1 MKTILPLL
9 ISIASGFAH
18 AYGQQR
24 DSIPPTEL
32 REVEVVAAKPV
43 QRLTQGGLLTEVQG
57 TPLSSLGTCLDVIA
71 TLPAIRTDGG
81 DIEIIGKGSPL
92 IYINGRRL
100 NDRSE
105 LTRLM
110 ASEVRDIEVITAP
123 GAKYGAEVQ
132 SVILIRTVR
141 KQGDGLSGS
150 FQATGRVAHS
160 FSHAENLGLNYR
172 SGGVDLFGGFN
183 YDYARRYQ
191 KQRNMTDISFRDG
204 KYLVGSDM
212 TILPVSATLLG
223 NIGINWQINSRH
235 SAGARYEYSSTPHS
249 VSEWHSNETVTINTI
264 KAEETDY
271 LTRWKRDNSPV
282 HSVNAYYLGKTGNVT
297 ININNDYYHS
307 LSTNLQ
313 SVTIMPVD
321 APQSEIKSDNRVNSS
336 LLASKGTAE
345 YELGDNTIE
354 AGYEFT
360 STRRRDRFI
369 NTGDNLQDADDRI
382 NESTIAGFIAATI
395 PIDKVELYGGLRFE
409 HTTSDY
415 YRNGLIMRDQ
425 SRQYRHWCPDFDI
438 TFPIGRARFTLSY
451 TTKIKMPRYSQLSSG
466 IQYDDR
472 FTYETGNPHLVSETI
487 REVSLA
493 GIYRWVFFSIGYE
506 HDSNAII
513 SVIKPFGDDTP
524 ANIMTYANR
533 PHLHKYNAVLSLS
546 PRIARWSP
554 RLRLNLL
561 GQNFD
566 TQSMGATHGLNTP
579 LLFWNLYNSISLGRG
594 TVLNCDITGR
604 TRGDM
609 DVVTL
614 TPSWQI
620 NIGASYSHG
629 DWYLRLQATDICRTA
644 RNSMITY
651 GERMRLDK
659 WNYSDSRAL
668 RLIARYTFNTAAS
681 KYKGRN
687 AGQAERARL

>member
-1 MKTILPLL
+1 M
-9 ISIASGFAH
+9 SIALGFAH

-32 REVEVVAAKPV
+32 NEVEVVATKPV
-43 QRLTQGGLLTEVQG
+43 QRLTQGGLRTDVQG
-57 TPLSSLGTCLDVIA
+57 TSLSNLGTCLDIIA
-71 TLPAIRTDGG
+71 QLPAVRTDGG
-81 DIEIIGKGSPL
+81 DIEIIGKGSPM

-100 NDRSE
+100 TDKLE

-110 ASEVRDIEVITAP
+110 ASEIRDVEVITAP

-150 FQATGRVAHS
+150 FQATGRAAHS

-172 SGGVDLFGGFN
+172 SGGIDIFGAIN

-191 KQRNMTDISFRDG
+191 KQRNRTNISSSDG
-204 KYLVGSDM
+204 KYLVASDM

-223 NIGINWQINSRH
+223 NLGINWQINSRH
-235 SAGARYEYSSTPHS
+235 SIGARYEYSSIPHS
-249 VSEWHSNETVTINTI
+249 VSDWWSNETVTVNTI
-264 KAEETDY
+264 KTEEMDY
-271 LTRWKRDNSPV
+271 HTHWKRDNAPV
-282 HSVNAYYLGKTGNVT
+282 NSVNAYYLGRTGDVT
-297 ININNDYYHS
+297 INLNNDYYHS
-307 LSTNLQ
+307 RNINRQ
-313 SVTIMPVD
+313 SVTLTSHD
-321 APQSEIKSDNRVNSS
+321 ASPAYIGSENRIRSS
-336 LLASKGTAE
+336 LFASKGTVE

-354 AGYEFT
+354 GGYEFT
-360 STRRRDRFI
+360 STRRHDRFT
-369 NTGDNLQDADDRI
+369 NKGDNLQDADDRI

-415 YRNGLIMRDQ
+415 YRNGLFMRDQ
-425 SRQYRHWCPDFDI
+425 SRLYRHWCPDFDI

-472 FTYETGNPHLVSETI
+472 FTYETGNPRLISETI
-487 REVSLA
+487 REISLA

-524 ANIMTYANR
+524 ANIMTYANY

-546 PRIARWSP
+546 PKIARWSP

-561 GQNFD
+561 GQNLD
-566 TQSMGATHGLNTP
+566 IQSMGATHRLNTP

-594 TVLNCDITGR
+594 TMLNCDITGR

-620 NIGASYSHG
+620 NIGASLNRG
-629 DWYLRLQATDICRTA
+629 NWYVQLQATDIFKTA

-668 RLIARYTFNTAAS
+668 RLIARYTFNTAAN
-681 KYKGRN
+681 KYKGRP
-687 AGQAERARL
+687 AGQSERNRL